1 MDYKD
6 LVAGSIMGQTNKK
19 TDPRHF
25 GRNDTAYLK
34 TTRRTKRASSKYIG
48 WGAVAVVVV
57 AIAAFIGIYLS
68 NSGSSSS
75 GTSSNG
81 VVSGNDPALA
91 PANVVN
97 AVTNVPTA
105 VFNEVG
111 VGSSPPKTTGGKWT
125 GSVTVPFA
133 VLKSQVPIN
142 SEKPTFV
149 YYGAEDCPFCALMR
163 WSLVMSLSRF
173 GKFSN
178 LHETMSSSTDINP
191 DTPTFTF
198 YHSSYSSPY
207 IDFTPYE
214 YLNRLQQQLQVPPSW
229 VLQLYLKYDGTA
241 TGQPAPA
248 YNIWGGAGVPFLDV
262 DNRYTSVGVPSDYAP
277 AEQVLKD
284 GGPGRLAIA
293 QAMDN
298 PDGQVALTFDAG
310 AFVAESNYISA
321 AICNVDRNKPA
332 SVCSSPGVMAA
343 KQAIAKHGSAVG

>member
-1 MDYKD
+1 MANNQQGASKGAPKKLGNQAYT
-6 LVAGSIMGQTNKK
+6 AGKVSKGKPNKK
-19 TDPRHF
+19 K
-25 GRNDTAYLK
+25 GQ
-34 TTRRTKRASSKYIG
+34 SSSAFG

-68 NSGSSSS
+68 NSASSPSTASAS
-75 GTSSNG
+75 GIA
-81 VVSGNDPALA
+81 SGNDPALA

-133 VLKSQVPIN
+133 VLKSQPKVPIN
-142 SEKPTFV
+142 SEKPTFL
-149 YYGAEDCPFCALMR
+149 YYGAEYCPFCALMR
-163 WSLVMSLSRF
+163 WSLVMSLARF
-173 GKFSN
+173 GKFTN
-178 LHETMSSSTDINP
+178 LHETMSSGTDVYPN
-191 DTPTFTF
+191 TPTFTF

-207 IDFTPYE
+207 INFTPYE

-241 TGQPAPA
+241 TGQPAPT
-248 YNIWGGAGVPFLDV
+248 YNIWGSAGIPFLDV
-262 DNRYTSVGVPSDYAP
+262 NNHYTSAGDPPTFGP
-277 AEQVLKD
+277 AEQVLQG

-298 PDGQVALTFDAG
+298 PDGQVGLTFDAG

-321 AICNVDRNKPA
+321 AICNVDHNKPA

-343 KQAIAKHGSAVG
+343 KQAITKHGSVVG